1 MIDAKLISQFKSDG
15 VCVVKNVLDDAQ
27 IQLLKLKLNQAR
39 EEDLRERPD
48 AFDSGMVHNCM
59 LRGREMANLL
69 ANPAMNAYVKEVLA
83 PTFILYASQSSSL
96 PPGGAN
102 SGRRVPV
109 ACLRF
114 IPNYIT
120 NAGVFFPIAAFTLEN
135 GATYYLKGS
144 HKKKFVPDEKKFFE
158 NASRLICKAGDM
170 VVLDALLHHA
180 AGVNKTNKIRHTLTM
195 NFCRS
200 YMRQRWEFG
209 RMGDEEVIQ
218 SLGED
223 GRRLMGWNVRVPTS
237 LNEFYLPEEERLY
250 KPGQE

>member
-27 IQLLKLKLNQAR
+27 IQLLKLELNQAR

-59 LRGREMANLL
+59 LRGREMAILL
-69 ANPAMNAYVKEVLA
+69 DNPTMNAYVKEVLA
-83 PTFILYASQSSSL
+83 PTFILYAYQSSSL
-96 PPGGAN
+96 PPGGDN
-102 SGRRVPV
+102 YGSRVHV
-109 ACLRF
+109 DCLRF

-120 NAGVFFPIAAFTLEN
+120 NAGVFFPLDDFTLEN

-195 NFCRS
+195 NLCRS
-200 YMRQRWEFG
+200 YMRQRFDFC
-209 RMGDEEVIQ
+209 RMVDEEFIQ